1 MYNHQ
6 WNCIC
11 KSESHISDWICK
23 TSMSRLFHSWPSG

>member
-11 KSESHISDWICK
+11 KSESHISDWIC
-23 TSMSRLFHSWPSG
+23 